1 VLSGSDAK
9 PPSMWQIGREALT
22 DDARRGMATAVGLL
36 NLFGAALRRQHE

>member
-1 VLSGSDAK
+1 
-9 PPSMWQIGREALT
+9 MWQIGREALT